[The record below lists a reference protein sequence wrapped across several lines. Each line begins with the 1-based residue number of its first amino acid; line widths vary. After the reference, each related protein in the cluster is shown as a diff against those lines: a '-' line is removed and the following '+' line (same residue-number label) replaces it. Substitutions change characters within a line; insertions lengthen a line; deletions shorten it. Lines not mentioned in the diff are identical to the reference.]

1 MGQHERQQRGE
12 REWRVSPIPIN
23 EVTMYKGE
31 KCNVYE
37 KESATL
43 RATPGK
49 FMAALVEALHTTLVS
64 LYGRA
69 DASCMAARRLPLAV
83 SFPHH

>member
-12 REWRVSPIPIN
+12 REWRVPPIPIN

-43 RATPGK
+43 RAVPGK
-49 FMAALVEALHTTLVS
+49 FMAALMEVLHTTSVS
-64 LYGRA
+64 LYDWA
-69 DASCMAARRLPLAV
+69 DASCMAAVRLSTAV
-83 SFPHH
+83 SFPIH